1 MRGNVLFCRGRGGEA
16 GDKTIWRVAAQCSVE
31 SENHPGADRRPTG
44 EQPGGT
50 RRTPENPREAPRE
63 AREQAGEPAENRRRM
78 DEKVQRLARERPEKG
93 LKTSEQ
99 TNNNKRGNNKH
110 PERHVTVRNVNDWW
124 KVLPNYH
131 TRAAIVACSFLA
143 HFSPVPWP
151 FLDHRPS
158 SWPSIA
164 RPVRRLSPVR
174 CPSGARHCPRHCPV
188 SAPVTAPV
196 SAPVAC
202 RWRRERPMG
211 ALCRGSERRLRLTPP
226 HRSGIDPAVTGPTVR
241 AVAEART

>member
-1 MRGNVLFCRGRGGEA
+1 MRGNVLFCRGRGGEGGEA
-16 GDKTIWRVAAQCSVE
+16 GDRTIWRVAAQCSVE

-78 DEKVQRLARERPEKG
+78 DEKVQRLARERPEKD

-99 TNNNKRGNNKH
+99 TKNSKRGDNKH
-110 PERHVTVRNVNDWW
+110 PERHVTVRNVDVWL
-124 KVLPNYH
+124 KLETVTKLLHPCRDCGLLRPRPLLA
-131 TRAAIVACSFLA
+131 RAVAVPQPSMARLSSVPRSL
-143 HFSPVPWP
+143 SPVP
-151 FLDHRPS
+151 RPLL
-158 SWPSIA
+158 A
-164 RPVRRLSPVR
+164 
-174 CPSGARHCPRHCPV
+174 RHCPV
-188 SAPVTAPV
+188 SAPVST
-196 SAPVAC
+196 PVAC

-226 HRSGIDPAVTGPTVR
+226 HRSGIDPAVTGPTAR
-241 AVAEART
+241 AMAEART